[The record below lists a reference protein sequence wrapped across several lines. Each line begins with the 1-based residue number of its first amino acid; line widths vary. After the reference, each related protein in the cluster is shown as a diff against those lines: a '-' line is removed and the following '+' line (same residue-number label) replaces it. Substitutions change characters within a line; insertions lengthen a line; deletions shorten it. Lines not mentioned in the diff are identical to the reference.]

1 MTNNIQCRQDLLHWI
16 NVVSF
21 AVNDVQLFLDT
32 HPEDQEALSFFSE
45 YNKLRKEA
53 LDEYAKYYGPLTI
66 DSANMN
72 CQETWTWINDPWP
85 WQEGGC

>member
-1 MTNNIQCRQDLLHWI
+1 MTNNTPCRHDLLQWI

-45 YNKLRKEA
+45 YSRLRKEA
-53 LDEYAKYYGPLTI
+53 LDEYAKHYGPLTI
-66 DSANMN
+66 DSANTK
-72 CQETWTWINDPWP
+72 CQDTWAWINDPWP